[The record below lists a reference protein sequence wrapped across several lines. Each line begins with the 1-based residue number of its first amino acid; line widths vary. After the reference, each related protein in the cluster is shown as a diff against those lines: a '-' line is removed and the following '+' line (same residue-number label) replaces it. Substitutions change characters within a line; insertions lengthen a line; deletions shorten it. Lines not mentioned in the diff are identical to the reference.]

1 MALKIALAG
10 NPNCGKTTMFN
21 ALTGA
26 NQYVGNWP
34 GVTVEKKEG
43 KLKASSSGEEIIIT
57 DLPGIY
63 SLSPYTLEE
72 VVSRD
77 YLLKERPQAIINL
90 VDATNI
96 ERNLYLTTQVLELG
110 IPVVIALNMA
120 DLLAK
125 SGDRIDTKKLGELF
139 GCQVVE
145 TSALKGTGLK
155 EVVDKAVEAAKKNAW
170 RAPAH
175 IFSLEVEN
183 SISRVEEALG
193 SAVDEKQ
200 KRWYAIKLLERDE
213 KVMEQLRLPAS
224 ILSAVSAEAARLE
237 KEMDDDTESIITDAR
252 YNYIGEVI
260 EKAVKKAP
268 RQMTTS
274 DKIDRIVTNRIL
286 GLPIFA
292 AVMWFVYYISVTTLG
307 TMGTDWANDTFGG
320 AIMKA
325 AGSFLGSLG
334 ASDLITGLVVDG
346 ILGGLVAVFG
356 FLPQMALLFL
366 LLSILEDIGYMVR
379 IAFVM
384 DRVFRHFGL
393 SGKSFIPLLIS
404 SGCGIP
410 GIMASRTI
418 ENDNDRRLTIMT
430 ATFVPCGAKLP
441 VIALMGGIMT
451 GWVTGDY
458 SSAGIVAPLM
468 YFIGVGAVL
477 VSAIM
482 LKKTKPFSGEP
493 APFVMELP
501 AYHIPSAK
509 TVLMHT
515 WERLWGFIKKAGTIL
530 FLACVVMW
538 VLSTFG
544 MENGSFGVVEDTAN
558 SLMAMVGGLI
568 APIFAPLGFGSWQ
581 PVAASISG
589 FSAKEA
595 IVTTMGVLANVDEE
609 LVEDTIAVAAGIKTW
624 FPSTAAAFSFL
635 LFNML
640 DSPCLAAIATMAQQM
655 QSRKWFWFAILFQ
668 NVFAYLVCLC
678 IYQIGMFAMGGGI
691 TVGTIAA
698 VIVLLVMLYM
708 LFRPDPYKDQKVY
721 SRRSIQVAE

>member
-175 IFSLEVEN
+175 IFSLKVEN

-320 AIMKA
+320 AIMEA

-384 DRVFRHFGL
+384 DRIFRHFGL

-609 LVEDTIAVAAGIKTW
+609 LVEDTIAVAAGVKTW

-668 NVFAYLVCLC
+668 NVFAYVVCLC
-678 IYQIGMFAMGGGI
+678 VYQIGSFAMGAPFGI
-691 TVGTIAA
+691 GTVVG
-698 VIVLLVMLYM
+698 IVFALALVFLLV
-708 LFRPDPYKDQKVY
+708 RPDPYKNSKVY
-721 SRRSIQVAE
+721 SKRSVQAA

>member
-237 KEMDDDTESIITDAR
+237 KEMDDDTESIITGYKINKGKAKQFVKLERLRRWPDGSR
-252 YNYIGEVI
+252 Y
-260 EKAVKKAP
+260 A
-268 RQMTTS
+268 
-274 DKIDRIVTNRIL
+274 
-286 GLPIFA
+286 
-292 AVMWFVYYISVTTLG
+292 VTTY
-307 TMGTDWANDTFGG
+307 WKN
-320 AIMKA
+320 
-325 AGSFLGSLG
+325 
-334 ASDLITGLVVDG
+334 
-346 ILGGLVAVFG
+346 
-356 FLPQMALLFL
+356 
-366 LLSILEDIGYMVR
+366 
-379 IAFVM
+379 
-384 DRVFRHFGL
+384 
-393 SGKSFIPLLIS
+393 GKQIS
-404 SGCGIP
+404 EAQYNAECQ
-410 GIMASRTI
+410 
-418 ENDNDRRLTIMT
+418 
-430 ATFVPCGAKLP
+430 
-441 VIALMGGIMT
+441 
-451 GWVTGDY
+451 
-458 SSAGIVAPLM
+458 
-468 YFIGVGAVL
+468 
-477 VSAIM
+477 
-482 LKKTKPFSGEP
+482 
-493 APFVMELP
+493 
-501 AYHIPSAK
+501 K
-509 TVLMHT
+509 TVAYQT
-515 WERLWGFIKKAGTIL
+515 
-530 FLACVVMW
+530 
-538 VLSTFG
+538 
-544 MENGSFGVVEDTAN
+544 
-558 SLMAMVGGLI
+558 
-568 APIFAPLGFGSWQ
+568 PLGFV
-581 PVAASISG
+581 PI
-589 FSAKEA
+589 
-595 IVTTMGVLANVDEE
+595 
-609 LVEDTIAVAAGIKTW
+609 
-624 FPSTAAAFSFL
+624 
-635 LFNML
+635 
-640 DSPCLAAIATMAQQM
+640 
-655 QSRKWFWFAILFQ
+655 R
-668 NVFAYLVCLC
+668 
-678 IYQIGMFAMGGGI
+678 
-691 TVGTIAA
+691 
-698 VIVLLVMLYM
+698 
-708 LFRPDPYKDQKVY
+708 
-721 SRRSIQVAE
+721 